1 MSHAT
6 FYQQLAT
13 LPLFQGLSGNELQE
27 VAGHTKF
34 GFAKVEKG
42 KAIVSEND
50 HCSHLWF
57 LLNGQATM
65 ETHADDHHYTI
76 CEQVLP
82 PAILQP
88 ERLFGLTQ
96 RYSCNF
102 LAASDCQLM
111 SIDKQEVMRLSDRH
125 LIFRLNL
132 LNIISAR
139 AQKQTRQPWRRQ
151 PQKVA
156 DRIIRFFEQ
165 HCMRPAGEKTIF
177 IRMSDLAAEV
187 YTTRLQVSQSLNK
200 MQSAGLL
207 SLSRGK
213 ILIPQLERLL
223 GR

>member
-1 MSHAT
+1 MKHVT

-50 HCSHLWF
+50 RCDHLWF

-76 CEQVLP
+76 REQVLS

-96 RYSCNF
+96 RYSSNF

-111 SIDKQEVMRLSDRH
+111 SIDKQEVMRLSDRY
-125 LIFRLNL
+125 LIFRLSL
-132 LNIISAR
+132 LNIISAQ
-139 AQKQTRQPWRRQ
+139 AQKQARQPWRRQ
-151 PQKVA
+151 PQAVA
-156 DRIIRFFEQ
+156 DRIVRFFEQ
-165 HCMRPAGEKTIF
+165 HCTRPAGEKTIL
-177 IRMSDLAAEV
+177 IRMTDLATEV
-187 YTTRLQVSQSLNK
+187 YAMRLQVNQSLNQ

-213 ILIPQLERLL
+213 IFIPQLERLL
-223 GR
+223 GK

>member
-1 MSHAT
+1 MKHVT

-50 HCSHLWF
+50 RCDHLWF

-76 CEQVLP
+76 REQVLS

-96 RYSCNF
+96 RYSSNF

-111 SIDKQEVMRLSDRH
+111 SIDKQEVMRLSDRY
-125 LIFRLNL
+125 LIFRLSL
-132 LNIISAR
+132 LNIISAQ
-139 AQKQTRQPWRRQ
+139 AQKQARQPWRRQ

-156 DRIIRFFEQ
+156 DRIVRFFEQ
-165 HCMRPAGEKTIF
+165 HCTRPAGEKTIL
-177 IRMSDLAAEV
+177 IRMTDLATEV
-187 YTTRLQVSQSLNK
+187 YAMRLQVSQSLNQ

-213 ILIPQLERLL
+213 IFIPQLERLL
-223 GR
+223 GK